1 MSHNHVIFQVASAE
15 RDITTSFNPTTIM
28 SHDEF
33 EHYDLSEFTEEELA
47 HFDKDATKILLQK
60 VLDDSL
66 ITAGSEET
74 SLHGFSGGPALDIA
88 IESPTDASPVEEI
101 PTVSTRISHLSAS
114 SKPLQLTR
122 SLVSGMRPSNQARNL
137 YEQFLSW
144 RKAFSVTDL
153 VSPVWFVQ
161 EVLHSLLSYVGL
173 QV

>member
-1 MSHNHVIFQVASAE
+1 
-15 RDITTSFNPTTIM
+15 M

-66 ITAGSEET
+66 ISASQQDISAGPRGKT
-74 SLHGFSGGPALDIA
+74 SLHSFSGGPALDIA
-88 IESPTDASPVEEI
+88 IESPTDANSVEEI
-101 PTVSTRISHLSAS
+101 PTVSTRVSHLSAS
-114 SKPLQLTR
+114 RKPLQLTR
-122 SLVSGMRPSNQARNL
+122 SLVSGMRPRHQARNL

>member
-1 MSHNHVIFQVASAE
+1 
-15 RDITTSFNPTTIM
+15 M

-33 EHYDLSEFTEEELA
+33 EDYDLSEFTEEELA
-47 HFDKDATKILLQK
+47 YFDMDATKILLQK

-66 ITAGSEET
+66 ILASQQDISAGPVET
-74 SLHGFSGGPALDIA
+74 SLHSFSGGPAIDIA

-101 PTVSTRISHLSAS
+101 PTVSTRVSHLSAS
-114 SKPLQLTR
+114 TKPLHLTR
-122 SLVSGMRPSNQARNL
+122 SVVSGMRPRNQTKNL

-161 EVLHSLLSYVGL
+161 EVVHLPLSYVGL
-173 QV
+173 

>member
-66 ITAGSEET
+66 ISAGSEET

-114 SKPLQLTR
+114 RKPLQLTR